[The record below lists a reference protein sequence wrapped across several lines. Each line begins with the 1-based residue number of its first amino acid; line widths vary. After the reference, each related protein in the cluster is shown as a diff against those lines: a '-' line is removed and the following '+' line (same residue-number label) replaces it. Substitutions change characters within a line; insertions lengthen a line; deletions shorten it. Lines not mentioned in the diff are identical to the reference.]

1 MRLTKKLAA
10 IPFTLLCLSLL
21 SGCNGAS
28 GDNEDTDNGGSYSL
42 ALSFKTFENGVCT
55 AATDAQSFDASESFC
70 AVAHLKQ
77 DGSNRNG
84 KLIAFTASFG
94 ELSATSKLTD
104 TNGLA
109 EVIIS
114 NAAGT
119 ENAGTLTASFTEGE
133 TTVNSSRNYQ
143 FTPSTSPSTYTLTS
157 AIINGDT
164 VVTQFKAED
173 TVKLQAKFIDQQG
186 QGVAGQIVT
195 FTAGSATLAP
205 NTALTDVSGIAQVN
219 YTPTDSELGATTM
232 SVSINYLS
240 KDYQSSMPYEVLAKD
255 TTPDGPSYTLNT
267 AIINGS
273 TIVTQFKAEET
284 VQLQAQF
291 LDELSQG
298 VAGQMVTFAAGS
310 AALNPSSALTNAS
323 GIAQVNYTPSKT
335 ELGAASMSAKVDYAD
350 NTYQNSGLYEVLAKD
365 AVGDDGTLKF
375 GSFDADNNFVE
386 GILATT
392 LLADADGDYQISAGG
407 SFGVTATIVTE
418 SADGT
423 VARLQTPS
431 SISFSATCVTSKN
444 ASLDSPVTTLSG
456 SASSTFQD
464 TSCSGNS
471 ERDDQIVATTVAGNQ
486 TLTANLPFTLSRQ
499 TLANLS
505 FISAE
510 PASIR
515 IKGAGGTG
523 SSESSLIT
531 FKVSSANGQPA
542 AQQLVSFSLDTIVG
556 GISFANGLA
565 TADSL
570 TNSLGIATVRV
581 LAGTVPTPVRV
592 VATAID
598 SDTQETVSSQSEQL
612 TINTGLPQQLG
623 FSVSAD
629 LFNPEAGDYNGE
641 KVAITAYASDSFGNP
656 APDDTTINFTAEGG
670 QIVPSC
676 LTVNGTCSVEW
687 TSANARV
694 PNHRITVL
702 AYALGHETFF
712 DTNGNNVFDDADGGA
727 IAKAC
732 LDSSGAAV
740 ACVGNGRDIETYH
753 PNGFSDLG
761 DAFRDDNESGSHT
774 SGEPYFNTASSSSY
788 QTADGLFNGPQCTS
802 GSLCGTGQANKTYI
816 RKALILT
823 MSGSQAHFEIQQDG
837 ITLYSDGD
845 DASAIVTNAI
855 AAGASSTFSI
865 RFFDS
870 ANQIMPANTNLT
882 TTASQGEL
890 ESDTFV
896 VPNRNGI
903 GGNST
908 SFVLTNDIDPTSSGE
923 LSKTSNVS
931 IEVLT
936 PKPVKTTIGFGVQL
950 TGT

>member
-1 MRLTKKLAA
+1 MRLTKKLAT

-28 GDNEDTDNGGSYSL
+28 GDNEDTENGGTY
-42 ALSFKTFENGVCT
+42 ALSLSYKTVENGVC
-55 AATDAQSFDASESFC
+55 AEATDALSFSANSTFC

-77 DGSNRNG
+77 DDSNRNG
-84 KLIAFTASFG
+84 KLISFSTSFG
-94 ELSATSKLTD
+94 ELSVATKLTSG
-104 TNGLA
+104 NGQA
-109 EVIIS
+109 EVIVSNIS
-114 NAAGT
+114 GAEGAG
-119 ENAGTLTASFTEGE
+119 ALTASFTEGDSSA
-133 TTVNSSRNYQ
+133 NASRNFE
-143 FTPSTSPSTYTLTS
+143 FTSATSPSEPSFTLNS
-157 AIINGDT
+157 AIINGT
-164 VVTQFKAED
+164 AVVTQFKAD
-173 TVKLQAKFIDQQG
+173 
-186 QGVAGQIVT
+186 
-195 FTAGSATLAP
+195 
-205 NTALTDVSGIAQVN
+205 
-219 YTPTDSELGATTM
+219 
-232 SVSINYLS
+232 
-240 KDYQSSMPYEVLAKD
+240 
-255 TTPDGPSYTLNT
+255 
-267 AIINGS
+267 
-273 TIVTQFKAEET
+273 ET

-291 LDELSQG
+291 LDEQGLG
-298 VAGQMVTFAAGS
+298 VAGKKATFVAGNAS
-310 AALNPSSALTNAS
+310 LNPSSALTKEN
-323 GIAQVNYTPSKT
+323 GIAQVSYTPTES
-335 ELGAASMSAKVDYAD
+335 ELGAANMSVTLESDGK
-350 NTYQNSGLYEVLAKD
+350 TYQSSGLYEVLAKD
-365 AVGDDGTLKF
+365 AV
-375 GSFDADNNFVE
+375 SEE
-386 GILATT
+386 GIIVIGHFSTDGSTFIEDKLATT
-392 LLADADGDYQISAGG
+392 LPLVKEQRIVSAGG
-407 SFGVTATIVTE
+407 TFGVTADLATKNE
-418 SADGT
+418 DGSYT
-423 VARLQTPS
+423 RLQTPTS
-431 SISFSATCVTSKN
+431 VSFSSSCVQGSN
-444 ASLDSPVTTLSG
+444 ASIDSPVTTLSG
-456 SASSTFQD
+456 TASSTFQN

-471 ERDDQIVATTVAGNQ
+471 ERDDQIIASIVAGNQ
-486 TLTANLPFTLSRQ
+486 TLSAMLDFSLASQ

-505 FISAE
+505 FVSAE

-531 FKVSSANGQPA
+531 FKVSDANGQPI
-542 AQQLVSFSLDTIVG
+542 AQQQVDFSLDTTVG
-556 GISFANGLA
+556 GITFSDGESTTTNTSNSAGLV
-565 TADSL
+565 S
-570 TNSLGIATVRV
+570 ATV
-581 LAGTVPTPVRV
+581 LSGTVPTPVRV
-592 VATAID
+592 VATAVND
-598 SDTQETVSSQSEQL
+598 DESVTSQSEQL

-908 SFVLTNDIDPTSSGE
+908 SFVLTNDIDPTSTGE